1 MQKRN
6 VTKVY
11 GSETLCALA
20 KKHKDIC
27 DRLSKTPNKKHK
39 VKSFHTNIPQEE
51 GIAILHNAILAQF
64 PKETFNVILIMVF
77 VNDHLAFIEKKTLS
91 YHISHH

>member
-11 GSETLCALA
+11 GSERLCVLA

-27 DRLSKTPNKKHK
+27 DRLSRTPNKKHK

-51 GIAILHNAILAQF
+51 GIAMILHNAILAQF
-64 PKETFNVILIMVF
+64 PKETFNVILIIVF
-77 VNDHLAFIEKKTLS
+77 VNDHSAFIEKKKTLS
-91 YHISHH
+91 